1 MYLIQLHLSLET
13 SKGDP
18 SSHFHRIYFK
28 SLQDSDL
35 VMAACEWEIPQGFCT
50 ALLPIPPLYSCSK
63 GCPRG
68 RRLPAWQEGQA
79 GVRTY
84 GGLSHFRCLK
94 RTPVPHVRLHML
106 HGLHMLQSPSTC
118 SGMGVLLTHSPA
130 RHHCKASTLAQ
141 PGKKPWPCTGGL
153 LRMSEGLQQVH
164 I

>member
-1 MYLIQLHLSLET
+1 MGNFQRWPFKPLPKNLLHLTPGFQPGHCSLWMRNF
-13 SKGDP
+13 SGLLH
-18 SSHFHRIYFK
+18 SSAVPC
-28 SLQDSDL
+28 SL
-35 VMAACEWEIPQGFCT
+35 AARVAQEG
-50 ALLPIPPLYSCSK
+50 K
-63 GCPRG
+63 GCQHGKRS
-68 RRLPAWQEGQA
+68 QD

-106 HGLHMLQSPSTC
+106 HWLHTLQSPSTC

-141 PGKKPWPCTGGL
+141 LGKKPWPCTGGL
-153 LRMSEGLQQVH
+153 WRMSEGLQQVH